1 MGLELYLDLLSQPCR
16 AVYIFAK
23 KNNIPFT
30 FKPVEVLKGE
40 EGERFGK
47 VNILRRVPAL
57 KDGAFTL
64 AESMAILIY
73 LSQKYKT
80 PDHWY
85 PSDIQRRARV
95 DEYLSW
101 QHVAIRANGV
111 KLFWLKVV
119 FPLFMDQLAPEEKL
133 QEAFEDLAV
142 SLKQLEEKFLQDKP
156 FIAGNR
162 ISLADLVAI
171 TELMQVGDGT
181 WGRHSPYLNSLAMS
195 KLPEHR
201 EQSTPWVQTRRVLSH
216 ILLPVVLFIYYSFCF
231 YTAPS
236 CHR

>member
-111 KLFWLKVV
+111 KLFWLK
-119 FPLFMDQLAPEEKL
+119 LAPEEKL

-171 TELMQVGDGT
+171 TELMQPVAIGYNIFENRPKLSEWRSRVEKFVGKELLQEARKVILSINDL
-181 WGRHSPYLNSLAMS
+181 SNMPLF
-195 KLPEHR
+195 KLFK
-201 EQSTPWVQTRRVLSH
+201 TFGV
-216 ILLPVVLFIYYSFCF
+216 
-231 YTAPS
+231 
-236 CHR
+236 